1 VELTG
6 QRPPLSPSPLPP
18 FIGKVGGAAFF
29 ITHNMVDIYK
39 NATLGYNWA

>member
-1 VELTG
+1 
-6 QRPPLSPSPLPP
+6 
-18 FIGKVGGAAFF
+18 VGGAAFF